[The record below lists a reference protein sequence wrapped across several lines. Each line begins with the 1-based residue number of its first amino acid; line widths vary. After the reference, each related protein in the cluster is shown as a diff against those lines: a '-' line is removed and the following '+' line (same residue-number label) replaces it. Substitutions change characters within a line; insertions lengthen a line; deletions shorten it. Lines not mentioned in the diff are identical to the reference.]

1 MENRSMIESNVKR
14 GSMLRFSIGTK
25 LTITFLALA
34 IIPMSAIAYYNLTQ
48 NRDEVIKLAK
58 ENLIELSRSTAYPI
72 EQLITENQRTSA
84 TLAGDPLVAKF
95 LAASEE
101 ERQALT
107 SKVYKTLQNFADTH
121 PDYDSPGLLDENGIV
136 VAALADILVGK
147 DRSFRDYFK
156 ASIQGKSY
164 ISDILV
170 GRATKRP
177 GVFLT
182 NPVISA
188 EGEIVGINII
198 WLKADTIWNII
209 DDVLVGKEGIA
220 YLVDQDGVII
230 AHPNR
235 DLLYHSLGE
244 LTSEAVSTIS
254 STIRFGTIKGTKTP
268 VIPKTLGMD
277 QLSDKLSLA
286 QVSGNYRYY
295 SPLDHRYHVVG
306 YTPLKTQPWTVVV
319 DLPEAQFLA
328 PLEEMRTVAWVSV
341 GLVAMITFIISIIL
355 VRGIIRPIRRLADV
369 AVAVEHQ
376 QPFEP
381 SDIEDLTMGHD
392 EIAYLGRVF
401 SGMVLSLRNE
411 LNERKQTE
419 EALRESE
426 TKLQAIFN
434 QTYQF
439 IGLLST
445 EGRLLAANDTALAFG
460 GLTESDVLGKFF
472 WETPWWTH
480 DAQQQAVLR
489 NAIHRAA
496 EGELVRFEA
505 YHPDEDGDI
514 RFVDF
519 SVKSVKD
526 DTGAIVFLLPE
537 GRDITERKQA
547 EKALRQEEEKF
558 RVLVEESP
566 LGISF
571 IGEDAKY
578 KYINPKFIEIF
589 RYTLED
595 IPSGKEWF
603 KKAYPNS
610 EYRDQVISTWIKDLK
625 DSKVG
630 ESRPRIFEVTCK
642 NGEEKIIHFKPVT
655 MATGDQFVIYEDIT
669 NRQRLE
675 DQLRQSQKAQ
685 AIGTLAG
692 GIAHDFNNILSPI
705 ILYAEMVL
713 EDISGDSPLRFSIE
727 EILGASI
734 RAKDLVRQI
743 LTFSRQAEQ
752 ERIPLIINPVIKEAL
767 RLLRASLPSTIE
779 IRQNLDAEGN
789 VVLADP
795 TQIHQ
800 ILMNLG
806 TNAANAMRE
815 RGGVLEV
822 SLVDADLHSDDTDQI
837 VDLEPGQYI
846 KLTVSDTGHGIEPAI
861 MDKIFDPYFTTQE
874 KGKGT
879 GLGLSLVLGIV
890 STHGGHIS
898 AYSEP
903 GKGTRFDVYLPLF
916 DSYAIKS
923 ETVSPEKLS
932 KGDEHILLVDDEKIV
947 VDVVQQMLERL
958 GYQVTVRTSSIEAL
972 EAFRASMDKFDL
984 VITDLTMPN
993 MTGDKLAGEL
1003 MNIRPD
1009 IPIILCTGFSE
1020 MMSKEKTEA
1029 LGIKGFL
1036 MKPIVKNDLTKT
1048 VREVLDKSQKK

>member
-121 PDYDSPGLLDENGIV
+121 PDYDSPGLLDVNGIV

-188 EGEIVGINII
+188 EGKIVGINII

-209 DDVLVGKEGIA
+209 DDVMVGKEGIA

-286 QVSGNYRYY
+286 QGSGNYRYY

-419 EALRESE
+419 KALRESE
-426 TKLQAIFN
+426 ERYRMLIENANEAIFIIADGIIKFPN
-434 QTYQF
+434 FKTEEMTGYSEKELSEIPFTNIIHPDDREMVLERRRKRLMGEEPPSTYSFRIINRSGEKLWVQ
-439 IGLLST
+439 I
-445 EGRLLAANDTALAFG
+445 NTALI
-460 GLTESDVLGKFF
+460 T
-472 WETPWWTH
+472 WEGNPVTI
-480 DAQQQAVLR
+480 
-489 NAIHRAA
+489 NFI
-496 EGELVRFEA
+496 
-505 YHPDEDGDI
+505 
-514 RFVDF
+514 
-519 SVKSVKD
+519 
-526 DTGAIVFLLPE
+526 
-537 GRDITERKQA
+537 RDITEQ
-547 EKALRQEEEKF
+547 
-558 RVLVEESP
+558 
-566 LGISF
+566 
-571 IGEDAKY
+571 
-578 KYINPKFIEIF
+578 
-589 RYTLED
+589 
-595 IPSGKEWF
+595 
-603 KKAYPNS
+603 
-610 EYRDQVISTWIKDLK
+610 
-625 DSKVG
+625 
-630 ESRPRIFEVTCK
+630 
-642 NGEEKIIHFKPVT
+642 
-655 MATGDQFVIYEDIT
+655 
-669 NRQRLE
+669 QRLE
-675 DQLRQSQKAQ
+675 NHLQQAQKMES
-685 AIGTLAG
+685 IGTLAG
-692 GIAHDFNNILSPI
+692 GIAHDFNNVLHSI
-705 ILYAEMVL
+705 IGYTELTLEDLPEGSLVQKNLKEVFKGAMRAKEMVQ
-713 EDISGDSPLRFSIE
+713 
-727 EILGASI
+727 
-734 RAKDLVRQI
+734 QI
-743 LTFSRQAEQ
+743 LAFSRKADTEKKPIKVQS
-752 ERIPLIINPVIKEAL
+752 VVKEAIK
-767 RLLRASLPSTIE
+767 LLRTSIPSTIE
-779 IRQNLDAEGN
+779 IRQNIDAECRP
-789 VVLADP
+789 VLADS

-800 ILMNLG
+800 VVMNLS
-806 TNAANAMRE
+806 TNAYQAMRE
-815 RGGVLEV
+815 KGGLLELTLMEEEIG
-822 SLVDADLHSDDTDQI
+822 SYDSDL
-837 VDLEPGQYI
+837 DLDSGTYL
-846 KLTVSDTGHGIEPAI
+846 KLTVSDTGHG
-861 MDKIFDPYFTTQE
+861 MDSVVKEKIFDPYFTTRGLGE
-874 KGKGT
+874 GT
-879 GLGLSLVLGIV
+879 GMGLAVVHGIV
-890 STHGGHIS
+890 KSHGGNINV
-898 AYSEP
+898 YSKLDE
-903 GKGTRFDVYLPLF
+903 GTTFSVYLPL
-916 DSYAIKS
+916 I
-923 ETVSPEKLS
+923 ETRPVKTKIISAEPAPTGTER
-932 KGDEHILLVDDEKIV
+932 IIFVDDEEPIV
-947 VDVVQQMLERL
+947 FMAHQILERL
-958 GYQVTVRTSSIEAL
+958 GYQVTPRTSSVEAL
-972 EAFRASMDKFDL
+972 EAFRAKPDEFDL
-984 VITDLTMPN
+984 VITDMTMPN
-993 MTGDKLAGEL
+993 MTGLELASRLRE
-1003 MNIRPD
+1003 IRPD
-1009 IPIILCTGFSE
+1009 IPIIICTGFSE
-1020 MMSKEKTEA
+1020 MIDRDKAKSMGI
-1029 LGIKGFL
+1029 LGYV
-1036 MKPIVKNDLTKT
+1036 MKPITIEEIART
-1048 VREVLDKSQKK
+1048 IRQVLDEEKGK